1 MGIAAIL
8 RAKGAYV
15 VTVAPETPIES
26 VVELLVEHRIGAV
39 LVLQGESLVG
49 VLSERDLVRGLRTN
63 RQNLMEMRA
72 ADLMTKVVETISPE
86 ESVAN
91 AMEKMTNRRIRHLP
105 VQVSGRIVGIVSI
118 GDLVK
123 RRIEEVE
130 REANQLKDYIAAG

>member
-15 VTVAPETPIES
+15 VTVSPGTPIDS

-39 LVLQGESLVG
+39 LVLEGESLVG
-49 VLSERDLVRGLRTN
+49 VLSERDLVRGLKTN
-63 RQNLMEMRA
+63 RQRLLELHA
-72 ADLMTKVVETISPE
+72 ADLMTPVVETISPDD
-86 ESVAN
+86 SVPR

-105 VQVSGRIVGIVSI
+105 VEVNGRIVGIVSI

-130 REANQLKDYIAAG
+130 REASQLKDYIAAG